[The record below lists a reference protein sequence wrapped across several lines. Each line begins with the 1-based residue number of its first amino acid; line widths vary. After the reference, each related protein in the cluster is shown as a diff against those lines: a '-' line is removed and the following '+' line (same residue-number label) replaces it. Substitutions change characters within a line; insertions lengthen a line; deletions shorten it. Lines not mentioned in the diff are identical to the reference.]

1 MNLNEEMLLK
11 SKSSSHSSSHTD
23 KVVDSTVGS
32 LDSRKTHKEQ
42 QLVAAL
48 SKYSSIFPEKVREF

>member
-11 SKSSSHSSSHTD
+11 SKSSSHSSSHSD
-23 KVVDSTVGS
+23 EVIDSTVGS
-32 LDSRKTHKEQ
+32 SDTKKTHKKQ

-48 SKYSSIFPEKVREF
+48 SKYTSMFPDKVC